1 MPASTV
7 FVAPYALPSTLK
19 FVSAAAM
26 LPETVFGIIAQES
39 RESFLA
45 RVDPRVGACVAGFVQ
60 VQDAHDPDQLE
71 AAVRQMAGALGTGRV
86 DSLIGILEPLQE
98 ALAIVRERLRIRGMD
113 AAEARRFRDKAHMKD
128 VLRANDLPCARHVL
142 AHDRET
148 ALAFAREV
156 MPLVAKPPA
165 GAGAKDTFRVERI
178 EDLESWMERV
188 PPSPSRPLLLEEFV
202 QGTEY
207 SFDSVSIGGQHV
219 FHSISEYAPTPLQ
232 VMETPWIQWTV
243 LLPREIRT
251 PEFASILEAGP
262 RALDALGMVEGM
274 THMEWFRR
282 HDGSI
287 AISEVAA
294 RPPGAQFTTMI
305 SYAHDT
311 DFYRVWAEASVFG
324 RFQAPERKYAAGA
337 AYLRGQ
343 SSGAPGHGAP
353 GHGAPGGGGQ
363 RVARVTG
370 LDEIRSRLGD
380 LVVEADIPSP
390 GQPKSSSYEG
400 EGYVILRHPETDV
413 VRRGLQFV
421 VETLRVGLEG

>member
-7 FVAPYALPSTLK
+7 FVAPYALPSTLR
-19 FVSAAAM
+19 FVSAAA
-26 LPETVFGIIAQES
+26 LLADTTYGIIAQEP

-45 RVDPRVGACVAGFVQ
+45 RLEPRVRERVVGFVQ
-60 VQDAHDPDQLE
+60 IQDAHDPDQLE
-71 AAVRQMAGALGTGRV
+71 AGVREMAGALGTGRV
-86 DSLIGILEPLQE
+86 DALIGILEPLQE
-98 ALAIVRERLRIRGMD
+98 ALAIVRERLRIQGMD
-113 AAEARRFRDKAHMKD
+113 SEEARRFRDKAHMKD
-128 VLRANDLPCARHVL
+128 VLRQNDLPCARHAL
-142 AHDRET
+142 AYDPET

-178 EDLESWMERV
+178 EELESWMSRV
-188 PPSPSRPLLLEEFV
+188 PPSRERPLLLEEFV

-207 SFDSVSIGGQHV
+207 SFDSVSVGGRHV
-219 FHSISEYAPTPLQ
+219 FHSVSEYAPTPLQ

-243 LLPREIRT
+243 LLPRDIHGEEYAGIMD
-251 PEFASILEAGP
+251 AGP
-262 RALDALGMVEGM
+262 KTLDALGMVNGM

-282 HDGSI
+282 DDGSI

-294 RPPGAQFTTMI
+294 RPPGAQFTSLI

-311 DFYRVWAEASVFG
+311 DFYAVWAEASVFG
-324 RFQAPERKYAAGA
+324 RFEAPERKYSAGA

-343 SSGAPGHGAP
+343 SRGVS
-353 GHGAPGGGGQ
+353 GGGSGG

-370 LDEIRSRLGD
+370 LDEIRAELGD
-380 LVVEADIPSP
+380 LVIEAQIPKP
-390 GQPKSSSYEG
+390 GQPKSTSYEG
-400 EGYVILRHPETDV
+400 EGYVILRHTDTEV

-421 VETLRVGLEG
+421 VKTLRVELDE

>member
-7 FVAPYALPSTLK
+7 FVAPYALPSTLR
-19 FVSAAAM
+19 FVSAAAL
-26 LPETVFGIIAQES
+26 LPDTTFGIIAQEH
-39 RESFLA
+39 RDSFLA
-45 RVDPRVGACVAGFVQ
+45 RLEPHVRERVVGFVQ
-60 VQDAHDPDQLE
+60 IEDAHHPDQLE
-71 AAVRQMAGALGTGRV
+71 TGVRQMAGALGTGRV
-86 DSLIGILEPLQE
+86 DALIGILEPLQE
-98 ALAIVRERLRIRGMD
+98 ALAIVRERLRIQGMD
-113 AAEARRFRDKAHMKD
+113 SDEARRFRDKAHMKD
-128 VLRANDLPCARHVL
+128 VLRSHDLPCARHAL
-142 AHDRET
+142 ATDTES

-165 GAGAKDTFRVERI
+165 GAGAKDTFRVEQLT
-178 EDLESWMERV
+178 ELESWMSRV
-188 PPSPSRPLLLEEFV
+188 PPSPERPLLLEEFV

-207 SFDSVSIGGQHV
+207 SFDSVSVGGRHV
-219 FHSISEYAPTPLQ
+219 FHSVSEYAPTPLQ

-243 LLPREIRT
+243 LLPQDIHGDEYAGIMD
-251 PEFASILEAGP
+251 AGP
-262 RALDALGMVEGM
+262 KTLDALGMVNGM

-294 RPPGAQFTTMI
+294 RPPGAQFTSLI

-311 DFYRVWAEASVFG
+311 DFYAVWAEASVFG
-324 RFQAPERKYAAGA
+324 RFKAPERKYSAGA

-343 SSGAPGHGAP
+343 SRT
-353 GHGAPGGGGQ
+353 GGGG

-370 LDEIRSRLGD
+370 LEEIRAKLGD
-380 LVVEADIPSP
+380 LVIEAQIPEP

-400 EGYVILRHPETDV
+400 EGYVILRHPDTEV

-421 VETLRVGLEG
+421 VQTLRVELDE

>member
-7 FVAPYALPSTLK
+7 FVAPYALPSTLR
-19 FVSAAAM
+19 FVSAAAL
-26 LPETVFGIIAQES
+26 LPETIYGILAQEP
-39 RESFLA
+39 RESFLGKLE
-45 RVDPRVGACVAGFVQ
+45 PRVRERVMGFVQ

-71 AAVRQMAGALGTGRV
+71 AGVRKMAAELGTGRV
-86 DSLIGILEPLQE
+86 DALIGILEPLQE
-98 ALAIVRERLRIRGMD
+98 ALATVRERLRIAGMD
-113 AAEARRFRDKAHMKD
+113 SEEARRFRDKAHMKD
-128 VLRANDLPCARHVL
+128 VLRSRDLPCARHAL
-142 AHDRET
+142 ATDREA
-148 ALAFAREV
+148 ALAFAREI

-178 EDLESWMERV
+178 EELESWMARV
-188 PPSPSRPLLLEEFV
+188 PPSPERPLLLEEFV

-207 SFDSVSIGGQHV
+207 SFDSVSVGGNHV

-243 LLPREIRT
+243 LLPRDIQG
-251 PEFASILEAGP
+251 PEYSGIMDAGSKT
-262 RALDALGMVEGM
+262 LDALGMVNGM

-294 RPPGAQFTTMI
+294 RPPGAQFTSLI

-324 RFQAPERKYAAGA
+324 RFEAPERKYSAGA

-343 SSGAPGHGAP
+343 SRSGS
-353 GHGAPGGGGQ
+353 GG
-363 RVARVTG
+363 RVMRVTG
-370 LDEIRSRLGD
+370 LEEIRSKLGD
-380 LVVEADIPSP
+380 LVIEAQIPRP
-390 GQPKSSSYEG
+390 GQAKSSSYEG
-400 EGYVILRHPETDV
+400 EGYVILRHPDTEV

-421 VETLRVGLEG
+421 VETLRVELDE